1 MFIKRTTK
9 RLKGKT
15 YFNHLLVESVA
26 TDKGPRHRVVCSL
39 GSLEPA
45 PPKEWRALARRME
58 EALDEQQAL
67 LIDKPLAALP
77 EPGREGLR
85 ARRPRVGA
93 DSGEFDLEGLEF
105 EQCREAGPVH
115 VGHQMWERL
124 GLDQILSQA
133 GLSDE
138 AQLLSQLMTLNRLIA
153 PRSEL
158 AMSEW
163 IRRTALADMVQK
175 DFSALNED
183 RLYRNLDKLYPRRT
197 AIEAQLV
204 ERERTLFGLK
214 ETIYLYDLTSTYFEG
229 QALANPKAMRG
240 YSRDKRPDCKQV
252 VVGLVLDSE
261 GFPKAH
267 EVFAGNRPDST
278 TVAEMLRALEKRTGK
293 VPGATVVVDRGMADS
308 ENLAAIRSAG
318 YHYLVAGQQV
328 GRGLYQEQFEAEEN
342 WQEIE
347 REPSPRNPSQKKVR
361 VFVKAAQAGEG
372 QQEVIALCWSEGRT
386 QKDRAIRQKQQGR
399 LELELQK
406 LQRRVKKGRLRD
418 SAKIH
423 QAIGRLK
430 ERYSRVARY
439 YQIRYVA
446 QEAALLWQEDLSAKA
461 RAQELDG
468 TYLLKSSRLDLGHEE
483 MWRTYIL
490 LTRVESAFRG
500 MKSPL
505 MERPIF
511 HHLERRVET
520 HIFLCVLAYHLLV
533 CIERAFL
540 DAGIHTSWA
549 TLREQLSTHQVLTVR
564 LPSPQRK
571 ASLTIRRDSKPEQ
584 VHRKIYKV
592 LRMPQRIIKPIQKW
606 EADSH

>member
-1 MFIKRTTK
+1 MR
-9 RLKGKT
+9 
-15 YFNHLLVESVA
+15 H
-26 TDKGPRHRVVCSL
+26 TDRKVRSYVCFVF
-39 GSLEPA
+39 A
-45 PPKEWRALARRME
+45 
-58 EALDEQQAL
+58 
-67 LIDKPLAALP
+67 
-77 EPGREGLR
+77 
-85 ARRPRVGA
+85 
-93 DSGEFDLEGLEF
+93 
-105 EQCREAGPVH
+105 
-115 VGHQMWERL
+115 
-124 GLDQILSQA
+124 
-133 GLSDE
+133 
-138 AQLLSQLMTLNRLIA
+138 
-153 PRSEL
+153 
-158 AMSEW
+158 
-163 IRRTALADMVQK
+163 
-175 DFSALNED
+175 
-183 RLYRNLDKLYPRRT
+183 
-197 AIEAQLV
+197 
-204 ERERTLFGLK
+204 
-214 ETIYLYDLTSTYFEG
+214 ETG
-229 QALANPKAMRG
+229 C
-240 YSRDKRPDCKQV
+240 PDCKQV

-293 VPGATVVVDRGMADS
+293 VPGATVVVDRGMANS

-386 QKDRAIRQKQQGR
+386 HKDRAIRQKQQGR

-430 ERYSRVARY
+430 ERYRRVARY

-468 TYLLKSSRLDLGHEE
+468 TYLLKSSRLDLRHEE

-592 LRMPQRIIKPIQKW
+592 LRMPERIIKPIQKW

>member
-1 MFIKRTTK
+1 M
-9 RLKGKT
+9 
-15 YFNHLLVESVA
+15 
-26 TDKGPRHRVVCSL
+26 
-39 GSLEPA
+39 
-45 PPKEWRALARRME
+45 
-58 EALDEQQAL
+58 
-67 LIDKPLAALP
+67 
-77 EPGREGLR
+77 
-85 ARRPRVGA
+85 
-93 DSGEFDLEGLEF
+93 
-105 EQCREAGPVH
+105 
-115 VGHQMWERL
+115 
-124 GLDQILSQA
+124 
-133 GLSDE
+133 
-138 AQLLSQLMTLNRLIA
+138 
-153 PRSEL
+153 
-158 AMSEW
+158 
-163 IRRTALADMVQK
+163 
-175 DFSALNED
+175 
-183 RLYRNLDKLYPRRT
+183 
-197 AIEAQLV
+197 
-204 ERERTLFGLK
+204 
-214 ETIYLYDLTSTYFEG
+214 
-229 QALANPKAMRG
+229 
-240 YSRDKRPDCKQV
+240 
-252 VVGLVLDSE
+252 
-261 GFPKAH
+261 
-267 EVFAGNRPDST
+267 
-278 TVAEMLRALEKRTGK
+278 
-293 VPGATVVVDRGMADS
+293 
-308 ENLAAIRSAG
+308 
-318 YHYLVAGQQV
+318 
-328 GRGLYQEQFEAEEN
+328 
-342 WQEIE
+342 
-347 REPSPRNPSQKKVR
+347 
-361 VFVKAAQAGEG
+361 
-372 QQEVIALCWSEGRT
+372 
-386 QKDRAIRQKQQGR
+386 
-399 LELELQK
+399 ELELQK

-592 LRMPQRIIKPIQKW
+592 LRMPERIIKPIQKW

>member
-93 DSGEFDLEGLEF
+93 ESGEFDLEGLEF

-267 EVFAGNRPDST
+267 EVFAGNRPDRT

-418 SAKIH
+418 CAKIH

-439 YQIRYVA
+439 YQISYVA

-468 TYLLKSSRLDLGHEE
+468 TYLLKSSRLDLRHEE

-584 VHRKIYKV
+584 VHRKIYQV
-592 LRMPQRIIKPIQKW
+592 LRMPERIIKPIQKW